1 MLKEHNMILTAH
13 NQKSWM
19 ETIWTALEMVREDCI
34 PESEPAYDEQWGDI
48 CTAMAW
54 ISEALNIDTTELED
68 EFT

>member
-1 MLKEHNMILTAH
+1 MILTAH

-34 PESEPAYDEQWGDI
+34 PEGEPMYDEQWGDI

-54 ISEALNIDTTELED
+54 ISEALNIETTELED